1 MRFTKTLPNLI
12 VENYTSNPNI
22 NYFFMVKRFIMVAL
36 ACLVVGVQAFAQSV
50 VSGKVVDAKGEPV
63 IGAGVQIKGSTTG
76 VATDLD
82 GAFSIRV
89 DDNATLVIS
98 SIGYKT
104 AEIAVRGKKT
114 FNIVLEEDTLFL
126 DDVVVVG
133 YGTARKRDVSGAI
146 ASVNYGNDTNV
157 ASLPNPN
164 ALSALSSKVA
174 GLSYAPTSS
183 AAGDNTQTMTIRGK
197 NAIPTGGSMS
207 ASAQSVNQPLLVVDG
222 VLSYGS
228 INSINTADIESIDV
242 LKDASAAAIYG
253 SRAANGVIIITTKRG
268 TSTAPT
274 VNFNAQVSISD
285 WSRMPKMVSDKET
298 FLKNRFYSKQGA
310 KNVDYV
316 GKKWSDFSSLNDAA
330 SYTGM
335 LGPRELEA
343 WNDGKWVNWLDEIS
357 RKGVGQKYDLSVSG
371 GSDRVTY
378 YVSSDY
384 TRQQGIRKGDD
395 YEKFGAMAKL
405 DFNLTDWLTLGV
417 KANFLSSTS
426 WGQSANIR
434 YAMWYTPLSYV
445 YARQQGFENW
455 YNSYPDNSTASPY
468 IGAGK
473 NDSYAYTDRQSKSI
487 NLNGVA
493 YAQIDF
499 PFLKGLSYKITL
511 QGQRNSGY
519 GDVYNKP
526 EMSVNTEDIT
536 QMQDPMQFIGNVTGQ
551 ISSSNYFAWNMDQ
564 ILTFNRDFGRH
575 HVDATVGY
583 TREATNSN
591 SMGASFTGYPTP
603 TTLGVYNIEAAN
615 STTDIYR
622 NRVETQAVGYL
633 ARLNYNFANK
643 YYITGN
649 FRRDGFSAF
658 AEGHKWGNF
667 YGASAAW
674 VMSNEQ
680 FIKNL
685 NFFDFLKLRVSW
697 GQNGSRN
704 ISAGA
709 TQATISKSTGNS
721 GAITMT
727 WLGDASTLGM
737 TLTNLPNRSLTW
749 ATVEKFNVGLDFAF
763 LNSRISGSVDVY
775 SGRTTNMLV
784 ARSAPYISGFNDVND
799 NVGLVTNKGVEVAL
813 NTININGDGDRT
825 FRWES
830 NIVFDHNSNK
840 LVSLFGP
847 DYNGKEADDVA
858 NAVSYGRESYY
869 ALQVGRPLGAAYDV
883 KLLGIFNS
891 QAEIDAYTW
900 TNPKTGEINK
910 IQPDAEP
917 GDLKFEDFNNDG
929 VIDAKDRQYLG
940 SPDPLFTL
948 NFGNTLRWKNFSL
961 YFNFRWAQGNKD
973 HFIGLDPYAFGTN
986 MGGGAQ
992 LARVKPWTPEN
1003 HSQVFP
1009 RYGYSNYMEYQYW
1022 NSRTFLKL
1030 KDLVFS
1036 YTIPSK
1042 VLQPSGI
1049 SNLRFYVAATDLFT
1063 ISNWSGIDPE
1073 TGGTIAA
1080 GAASSRYGSN
1090 GSYKTVTFGV
1100 NLTFSAPSKKKNVAA
1115 AAPVQEVIKEVIKE
1129 RIVEKP
1135 VEKIVEKVVVKGGLE
1150 GSYEDDLFFLIGKA
1164 ELRPDEAFKLGQICQ
1179 ILKENPDAK
1188 VAISG
1193 YADSATGT
1201 KAINQTLSEKRAA
1214 VVADMLKKAGIAAG
1228 RIITS
1233 AVGTDRNASAAPASN
1248 RVAVCIVK

>member
-1 MRFTKTLPNLI
+1 ML
-12 VENYTSNPNI
+12 
-22 NYFFMVKRFIMVAL
+22 KRFILVAL
-36 ACLVVGVQAFAQSV
+36 ACLIGVQVFAQTTV
-50 VSGKVVDAKGEPV
+50 TGKVVDAKGEPV
-63 IGAGVQIKGSTTG
+63 IGAGVQIKDSAIG

-82 GAFSIRV
+82 GQFSIHV
-89 DDNATLVIS
+89 ADNATLVIS

-104 AEIAVRGKKT
+104 VEVAVRGQKT
-114 FNIVLEEDTLFL
+114 LNIVLEEDTLFL

-146 ASVNYGNDTNV
+146 ASVNYGNDSNV

-174 GLSYAPTSS
+174 GLSYAPTTS

-197 NAIPTGGSMS
+197 NSIPTGGSMS
-207 ASAQSVNQPLLVVDG
+207 ASAQSVNQPLLVIDG

-268 TSTAPT
+268 TGGSPV
-274 VNFNAQVSISD
+274 VNFNGQVSISD

-310 KNVDYV
+310 KVVDY
-316 GKKWSDFSSLNDAA
+316 KDKSWSDFASLDDAA
-330 SYTGM
+330 NFTGM
-335 LGPRELEA
+335 LGARELEA

-371 GSDRVTY
+371 GTERVNY
-378 YVSSDY
+378 YFSTDY

-395 YEKFGAMAKL
+395 YEKLGAMLKM
-405 DFNLTDWLTLGV
+405 DFKVTDWLSLGA
-417 KANFLSSTS
+417 KANILASNS
-426 WGQSANIR
+426 WGQSASIR

-445 YARQQGFENW
+445 YARQEGFENW
-455 YNSYPDNSTASPY
+455 YNSHPDNNTASPF

-493 YAQIDF
+493 YAQVDF
-499 PFLKGLSYKITL
+499 PFIPGLSYKITL
-511 QGQRNSGY
+511 QAQRNAGY
-519 GDVYNKP
+519 SDVYNKP
-526 EMSVNTEDIT
+526 EMSVSTEDIT
-536 QMQDPMQFIGNVTGQ
+536 QMQNPMQYIGSVTGS
-551 ISSSNYFAWNMDQ
+551 ISSSNYVAWNIDQ
-564 ILTFNRDFGRH
+564 ILTWNRDFGRH

-591 SMGASFTGYPTP
+591 SLGTDFTGYPIP
-603 TTLGVYNIEAAN
+603 TTLGVYNIETAN
-615 STTDIYR
+615 SVTDTYR

-658 AEGHKWGNF
+658 APGHKWGNF
-667 YGASAAW
+667 FGASAAW
-674 VMSNEQ
+674 VLSNEQ

-685 NFFDFLKLRVSW
+685 NFFDFLKLRLSW

-709 TQATISKSTGNS
+709 TQSTIEKLTSNS
-721 GAITMT
+721 GAATMT
-727 WLGDASTLGM
+727 WLGDVSTLGM
-737 TLTNLPNRSLTW
+737 TLSNLPNRSLTW
-749 ATVEKFNVGLDFAF
+749 ATVEKMNLGIDFSF
-763 LNSRISGSVDVY
+763 LQNRINGSIDLY
-775 SGRTTNMLV
+775 TGRTTNMLV
-784 ARSAPYISGFNDVND
+784 ARSISYIVGFNTVND
-799 NVGLVTNKGVEVAL
+799 NVGLVTNKGVEVTL
-813 NTININGDGDRT
+813 NTVNINGNGDNT

-830 NIVFDHNSNK
+830 NFVFDTNENK

-847 DYNGKEADDVA
+847 DYNGNEADDVA
-858 NAVSYGRESYY
+858 NAQTYGRESYY
-869 ALQVGRPLGAAYDV
+869 ALQVGRPLGAAYDL
-883 KLLGIFNS
+883 KLLGIFND
-891 QAEIDAYTW
+891 QAEIDAH
-900 TNPKTGEINK
+900 KV
-910 IQPDAEP
+910 QPDAEP
-917 GDLKFEDFNNDG
+917 GDLKFEDFNGDG
-929 VIDAKDRQYLG
+929 AITSDDRQYIG

-961 YFNFRWAQGNKD
+961 FFNFRWAQGDKT
-973 HFIGLDPYAFGTN
+973 HFIGLDPYAFNPN
-986 MGGGAQ
+986 MGSGAQ

-1003 HSQVFP
+1003 HSQTFA
-1009 RYGYSNYMEYQYW
+1009 RYGYTNTLEYQYW

-1042 VLQPSGI
+1042 VLKNTGI
-1049 SNLRFYVAATDLFT
+1049 SNLRCYVAATDLFT
-1063 ISNWSGIDPE
+1063 ITNWSGIDPE

-1080 GAASSRYGSN
+1080 GASSSRFGSN
-1090 GSYKTVTFGV
+1090 GAYKTFTFGV
-1100 NLTFSAPSKKKNVAA
+1100 NLTFSAPKKK
-1115 AAPVQEVIKEVIKE
+1115 
-1129 RIVEKP
+1129 
-1135 VEKIVEKVVVKGGLE
+1135 
-1150 GSYEDDLFFLIGKA
+1150 
-1164 ELRPDEAFKLGQICQ
+1164 
-1179 ILKENPDAK
+1179 
-1188 VAISG
+1188 
-1193 YADSATGT
+1193 
-1201 KAINQTLSEKRAA
+1201 
-1214 VVADMLKKAGIAAG
+1214 
-1228 RIITS
+1228 
-1233 AVGTDRNASAAPASN
+1233 
-1248 RVAVCIVK
+1248 

>member
-1 MRFTKTLPNLI
+1 ML
-12 VENYTSNPNI
+12 
-22 NYFFMVKRFIMVAL
+22 KRFILVAL
-36 ACLVVGVQAFAQSV
+36 ACLIGVQVFAQTTV
-50 VSGKVVDAKGEPV
+50 TGKVVDAKGEPV
-63 IGAGVQIKGSTTG
+63 IGAGVQIKDSAIG

-82 GAFSIRV
+82 GQFSIHV
-89 DDNATLVIS
+89 ADNATLVIS

-104 AEIAVRGKKT
+104 VEVAVRGQKT
-114 FNIVLEEDTLFL
+114 LNIVLEEDTLFL

-146 ASVNYGNDTNV
+146 ASVNYGNDSNV

-174 GLSYAPTSS
+174 GLSYAPTTS

-197 NAIPTGGSMS
+197 NSIPTGGSMS
-207 ASAQSVNQPLLVVDG
+207 ASAQSVNQPLLVIDG

-268 TSTAPT
+268 TGGSPV
-274 VNFNAQVSISD
+274 VNFNGQVSISD

-310 KNVDYV
+310 KVVDY
-316 GKKWSDFSSLNDAA
+316 KDKSWSDFASLDDAA
-330 SYTGM
+330 NFTGM
-335 LGPRELEA
+335 LGARELEA

-371 GSDRVTY
+371 GTERVNY
-378 YVSSDY
+378 YFSTDY

-395 YEKFGAMAKL
+395 YEKLGAMLKM
-405 DFNLTDWLTLGV
+405 DFKVTDWLSLGA
-417 KANFLSSTS
+417 KANILASNS
-426 WGQSANIR
+426 WGQSASIR

-445 YARQQGFENW
+445 YARQEGFENW
-455 YNSYPDNSTASPY
+455 YNSHPDNNTASPF

-493 YAQIDF
+493 YAQVDF
-499 PFLKGLSYKITL
+499 PFIPGLSYKITL
-511 QGQRNSGY
+511 QAQRNAGY
-519 GDVYNKP
+519 SDVYNKP
-526 EMSVNTEDIT
+526 EMSVSTEDIT
-536 QMQDPMQFIGNVTGQ
+536 QMQNPMQYIGSVTGS
-551 ISSSNYFAWNMDQ
+551 ISSSNYVAWNIDQ
-564 ILTFNRDFGRH
+564 ILTWNRDFGRH

-591 SMGASFTGYPTP
+591 SLGTDFTGYPIP
-603 TTLGVYNIEAAN
+603 TTLGVYNIETAN
-615 STTDIYR
+615 SVTDTYR

-658 AEGHKWGNF
+658 APGHKWGNF
-667 YGASAAW
+667 FGASAAW
-674 VMSNEQ
+674 VLSNEQ

-685 NFFDFLKLRVSW
+685 NFFDFLKLRLSW

-709 TQATISKSTGNS
+709 TQSTIEKLTSNS
-721 GAITMT
+721 GAATMT
-727 WLGDASTLGM
+727 WLGDVSTLGM
-737 TLTNLPNRSLTW
+737 TLSNLPNRSLTW
-749 ATVEKFNVGLDFAF
+749 ATVEKMNLGIDFSF
-763 LNSRISGSVDVY
+763 LQNRINGSIDLY
-775 SGRTTNMLV
+775 TGRTTNMLV
-784 ARSAPYISGFNDVND
+784 ARSISYIVGFNTVND
-799 NVGLVTNKGVEVAL
+799 NVGLVTNKGVEVTL
-813 NTININGDGDRT
+813 NTVNINGNGDNT

-830 NIVFDHNSNK
+830 NFVFDTNENK

-847 DYNGKEADDVA
+847 DYNGNEADDVA
-858 NAVSYGRESYY
+858 NAQTYGRESYY
-869 ALQVGRPLGAAYDV
+869 ALQVGRPLGAAYDL
-883 KLLGIFNS
+883 KLLGIFQN
-891 QAEIDAYTW
+891 QAEIDAH
-900 TNPKTGEINK
+900 KV
-910 IQPDAEP
+910 QPDAEP
-917 GDLKFEDFNNDG
+917 GDLKFEDFNGDG
-929 VIDAKDRQYLG
+929 AITSDDRQYIG

-961 YFNFRWAQGNKD
+961 FFNFRWAQGDKT
-973 HFIGLDPYAFGTN
+973 HFIGLDPYAFNPN
-986 MGGGAQ
+986 MGSGAQ

-1003 HSQVFP
+1003 HSQTFA
-1009 RYGYSNYMEYQYW
+1009 RYGYTNTLEYQYW

-1042 VLQPSGI
+1042 VLKNTGI
-1049 SNLRFYVAATDLFT
+1049 SNLRCYVAATDLFT
-1063 ISNWSGIDPE
+1063 ITNWSGIDPE

-1080 GAASSRYGSN
+1080 GASSSRFGSN
-1090 GSYKTVTFGV
+1090 GAYKTFTFGV
-1100 NLTFSAPSKKKNVAA
+1100 NLTFSAPKKK
-1115 AAPVQEVIKEVIKE
+1115 
-1129 RIVEKP
+1129 
-1135 VEKIVEKVVVKGGLE
+1135 
-1150 GSYEDDLFFLIGKA
+1150 
-1164 ELRPDEAFKLGQICQ
+1164 
-1179 ILKENPDAK
+1179 
-1188 VAISG
+1188 
-1193 YADSATGT
+1193 
-1201 KAINQTLSEKRAA
+1201 
-1214 VVADMLKKAGIAAG
+1214 
-1228 RIITS
+1228 
-1233 AVGTDRNASAAPASN
+1233 
-1248 RVAVCIVK
+1248 

>member
-1 MRFTKTLPNLI
+1 MRFTKTLPNLTI
-12 VENYTSNPNI
+12 ENYTSNPNI

-50 VSGKVVDAKGEPV
+50 VSGKVVDTKGEPV

-146 ASVNYGNDTNV
+146 ASVNYGNDSNV

-268 TSTAPT
+268 ASNAPT

-285 WSRMPKMVSDKET
+285 WSRMPKMVNDKET

-310 KNVDYV
+310 GNVDYKD
-316 GKKWSDFSSLNDAA
+316 KKWSDFTSLNDAA
-330 SYTGM
+330 TYTGM

-426 WGQSANIR
+426 WGQPASIR

-455 YNSYPDNSTASPY
+455 YNSYPDNSTASPF

-526 EMSVNTEDIT
+526 EMSVSTEDIT

-658 AEGHKWGNF
+658 ADGHKWGNF

-727 WLGDASTLGM
+727 WLGDVSTLGM

-883 KLLGIFNS
+883 KLLGMFKD

-910 IQPDAEP
+910 IQPDAKP
-917 GDLKFEDFNNDG
+917 GDLKFEDFNDDG
-929 VIDAKDRQYLG
+929 VIDAKDRQYIG

-1003 HSQVFP
+1003 PSTVFP

>member
-1 MRFTKTLPNLI
+1 ML
-12 VENYTSNPNI
+12 
-22 NYFFMVKRFIMVAL
+22 KRFILVAL
-36 ACLVVGVQAFAQSV
+36 ACLIGVQVFAQTTV
-50 VSGKVVDAKGEPV
+50 TGKVVDAKGEPV
-63 IGAGVQIKGSTTG
+63 VGAGVQIKDSSIG

-82 GAFSIRV
+82 GLFSLRAA
-89 DDNATLVIS
+89 DNAVLVIS

-104 AEIAVRGKKT
+104 VEVAVRGQKT
-114 FNIVLEEDTLFL
+114 INVVLEEDTLFL

-146 ASVNYGNDTNV
+146 ASVNYGNDSNV

-174 GLSYAPTSS
+174 GLSYAPTTS

-207 ASAQSVNQPLLVVDG
+207 ASAQSVNQPLLVIDG

-268 TSTAPT
+268 TGSTPV
-274 VNFNAQVSISD
+274 VNFNGQVSISD
-285 WSRMPKMVSDKET
+285 WSRMPKMVNDKET
-298 FLKNRFYSKQGA
+298 FLKNRFYSKKGA
-310 KNVDYV
+310 ELADY
-316 GKKWSDFSSLNDAA
+316 KDKEWSSFSSLDDAA
-330 SYTGM
+330 NYTGM
-335 LGPRELEA
+335 LSPRELEA

-371 GSDRVTY
+371 GSERVNY
-378 YVSSDY
+378 YASTDY

-395 YEKFGAMAKL
+395 YEKLGAMLKL
-405 DFNLTDWLTLGV
+405 DFKVTDWLSLGA
-417 KANFLSSTS
+417 KANILASNS

-445 YARQQGFENW
+445 YARQEGFENW
-455 YNSYPDNSTASPY
+455 YNSVPDNNTASPF
-468 IGAGK
+468 IGSGK

-499 PFLKGLSYKITL
+499 PFIPGLSYKITL
-511 QGQRNSGY
+511 QAQRNAGY
-519 GDVYNKP
+519 SDVYNKP
-526 EMSVNTEDIT
+526 EMSVSTEDVT
-536 QMQDPMQFIGNVTGQ
+536 QMQNPMQFIGNVTGT
-551 ISSSNYFAWNMDQ
+551 ISSSNYVAWNIDQ
-564 ILTFNRDFGRH
+564 ILTWNRDFGRH
-575 HVDATVGY
+575 HVDATLGY

-591 SMGASFTGYPTP
+591 SLGTNFTGYPTP

-615 STTDIYR
+615 SVTETYR

-633 ARLNYNFANK
+633 ARVNYNFANR

-658 AEGHKWGNF
+658 APGHKWGNF

-674 VMSNEQ
+674 VLSNEQ

-685 NFFDFLKLRVSW
+685 NFFDFLKLRLSW

-709 TQATISKSTGNS
+709 TQSTIEKLTSNS
-721 GAITMT
+721 GAATMT
-727 WLGDASTLGM
+727 WLGDVSTLGM
-737 TLTNLPNRSLTW
+737 TLSNLPNRALTW
-749 ATVEKFNVGLDFAF
+749 ATVEKLNLGIDFSF
-763 LNSRISGSVDVY
+763 LQNRINGSIDLY
-775 SGRTTNMLV
+775 TGRTTNMLV
-784 ARSAPYISGFNDVND
+784 ARSAPYLSGFNDVND
-799 NVGLVTNKGVEVAL
+799 NVGLITNKGVEITL
-813 NTININGDGDRT
+813 NTVNFNGNGDDT
-825 FRWES
+825 FRWET
-830 NIVFDHNSNK
+830 NFVFDTNENK

-847 DYNGKEADDVA
+847 DYNGKEGDDVA
-858 NAVSYGRESYY
+858 NAQSYGRESYY
-869 ALQVGRPLGAAYDV
+869 ALLVGRPLGAAFDL
-883 KLLGIFNS
+883 KLLGMFKD

-900 TNPKTGEINK
+900 TNPKTGEVKK
-910 IQPDAEP
+910 IQDGAKP
-917 GDLKFEDFNNDG
+917 GDLKFEDYNNDG
-929 VIDAKDRQYLG
+929 EITADDRQYIG

-961 YFNFRWAQGNKD
+961 FFNFRWAQGDKT
-973 HFIGLDPYAFGTN
+973 HFLGLDPYAFGTN

-992 LARVKPWTPEN
+992 LARVKPWTKEN
-1003 HSQVFP
+1003 PSTVFP
-1009 RYGYSNYMEYQYW
+1009 RYGYTNSMEYQYY
-1022 NSRTFLKL
+1022 NSRTYLKL

-1042 VLQPSGI
+1042 VLKNTGI
-1049 SNLRFYVAATDLFT
+1049 SNIRCYFAATDLFT

-1080 GAASSRYGSN
+1080 GASSSRYGSN
-1090 GSYKTVTFGV
+1090 GAYKTYTFGV
-1100 NLTFSAPSKKKNVAA
+1100 NLTFSAP
-1115 AAPVQEVIKEVIKE
+1115 
-1129 RIVEKP
+1129 
-1135 VEKIVEKVVVKGGLE
+1135 
-1150 GSYEDDLFFLIGKA
+1150 
-1164 ELRPDEAFKLGQICQ
+1164 
-1179 ILKENPDAK
+1179 
-1188 VAISG
+1188 
-1193 YADSATGT
+1193 
-1201 KAINQTLSEKRAA
+1201 KR
-1214 VVADMLKKAGIAAG
+1214 K
-1228 RIITS
+1228 
-1233 AVGTDRNASAAPASN
+1233 
-1248 RVAVCIVK
+1248 